1 MDQIGV
7 DWEQRKKKKQEE
19 YIKKQQNRE
28 FHAVKKQK
36 EKTSGEGE
44 LSKWRRE
51 KIQNLIS
58 FIVLLSFYCI
68 GATLSFFF
76 YPLRSLRPLVVVDVK
91 QIYWDIMTCKKLYV
105 FNIYSL
111 MSLGIK
117 CTSVKPSP
125 PWWPRTY
132 PSPPKVSSG
141 PLYYCYC
148 YYVCVCVCLVRI
160 VNIRVTTLANFKYAI
175 QYC

>member
-105 FNIYSL
+105 FNVYNS
-111 MSLGIK
+111 MSLGMSIHQWNHHHHQGHSYIHYLPK
-117 CTSVKPSP
+117 FSP
-125 PWWPRTY
+125 TPFITII
-132 PSPPKVSSG
+132 
-141 PLYYCYC
+141 
-148 YYVCVCVCLVRI
+148 CVMCGK
-160 VNIRVTTLANFKYAI
+160 NTT
-175 QYC
+175 